1 MPSLV
6 VIGAVTLHSVTVEV
20 GALPRAIGVSANA
33 LSLEPVQTFDYIS
46 GFLPIA
52 VSGMFKPP
60 NAEAERA
67 ALQTEVN
74 KATNT
79 VTVDGVAYR
88 VFKNDGFAFNYEL
101 HSSVTGLIYYSV
113 TLNCLP

>member
-1 MPSLV
+1 MPPR
-6 VIGAVTLHSVTVEV
+6 LHQIAGDVFLAE
-20 GALPRAIGVSANA
+20 LPARFQ
-33 LSLEPVQTFDYIS
+33 PVQTFDYIS

-88 VFKNDGFAFNYEL
+88 VFKNEGFAFNYEL
-101 HSSVTGLIYYSV
+101 HSALTGLIYYSV